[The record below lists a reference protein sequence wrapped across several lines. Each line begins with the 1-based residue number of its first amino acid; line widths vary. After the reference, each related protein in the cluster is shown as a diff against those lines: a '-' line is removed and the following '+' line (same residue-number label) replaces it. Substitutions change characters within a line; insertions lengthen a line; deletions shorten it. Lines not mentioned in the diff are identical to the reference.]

1 VLALRTG
8 RPSQG
13 GLELKTRARILR
25 QWRRERGLTLVELL
39 VSTVMLI
46 GLMVAALPV
55 IDAAGCHEPMIT
67 KQAARIEL
75 ARSFVERVGRD
86 LRSAYEVV
94 GTPTST
100 SLTVKTYVRRTACGN
115 DTVSAPD
122 AAALQC
128 QVIWSCASGA
138 CTRQEKNPDGTGG
151 GSATA
156 LITGLSD
163 NNVFSYSPAPAGATF
178 VGLNV
183 VMPNAVNI
191 GGDAITLRDG
201 IGLRNV
207 PH

>member
-1 VLALRTG
+1 MRLRH
-8 RPSQG
+8 P
-13 GLELKTRARILR
+13 
-25 QWRRERGLTLVELL
+25 RGLTLVELL
-39 VSTVMLI
+39 VSTAMLI

-55 IDAAGCHEPMIT
+55 IDAAGCHEPMIS
-67 KQAARIEL
+67 KQAASIGL
-75 ARSFVERVGRD
+75 ARSFLERVGRD

-122 AAALQC
+122 AAAIQC
-128 QVIWSCASGA
+128 QVIWSCASNA
-138 CTRQEKNPDGTGG
+138 CTRQEMNPDGTGG
-151 GSATA
+151 GLARA
-156 LITGLSD
+156 VITGLD
-163 NNVFSYSPAPAGATF
+163 GNNNNNVFSYSPAPATATF

-183 VMPNAVNI
+183 VMPNVANI

>member
-1 VLALRTG
+1 MRSPIKIVRGIRHL
-8 RPSQG
+8 
-13 GLELKTRARILR
+13 
-25 QWRRERGLTLVELL
+25 RRERGLTLVELL

-46 GLMVAALPV
+46 ALMVAALPV

-67 KQAARIEL
+67 KQAASIGL

-122 AAALQC
+122 VAALQC

-151 GSATA
+151 GSARA

-163 NNVFSYSPAPAGATF
+163 NNVFSYSPSPTTATF

-183 VMPNAVNI
+183 VMPNVANI
-191 GGDAITLRDG
+191 GGDAVTLRDG

>member
-1 VLALRTG
+1 MRLRH
-8 RPSQG
+8 P
-13 GLELKTRARILR
+13 
-25 QWRRERGLTLVELL
+25 RGLTLVELL
-39 VSTVMLI
+39 VSTAMLI

-55 IDAAGCHEPMIT
+55 IDAAGCHEPMIS
-67 KQAARIEL
+67 KQAASIGL
-75 ARSFVERVGRD
+75 ARSFLERVGRD

-115 DTVSAPD
+115 DTVSAPG

-163 NNVFSYSPAPAGATF
+163 NNVFSYSPALATATF

-183 VMPNAVNI
+183 VMPNVANI